1 MLARLSLAGHSE
13 ALDIIGAELYKKL
26 KRTRRNEM
34 TTAAP
39 TASISTAGLSTPT
52 RLASIDI
59 FRGLTMVVMIFVN
72 DLDGVRGLPWWT
84 HHAKANIDV
93 MTYVDMVFPFF
104 LFIVGLS
111 MPLAIQQRLKKNPS
125 LPGLW
130 LHVAI
135 RSASLVVLG
144 LILANAEQGDQTLM
158 GINPNAWA
166 LLGLAGASL
175 FLSVYKGS
183 ERATKI
189 HYWLRMA
196 GLVLTIAM
204 FAIFRRITH
213 DGHVAWINGS
223 YPEILGIIGYTYFA
237 VALLYI
243 PTRRWLWAPLAWLVA
258 LVTFNAVC
266 TAGGNALLKH
276 VPLYIWPFHN
286 GSSASIIM
294 AGIVTSV
301 IFLGTH
307 RWQTLRPKIL
317 LGLAFGLSALAAGWL
332 LTPLGISKIRATPT
346 WCLYSI
352 GAAVLLFTLLYWIC
366 DIKKQT
372 AWAFFARP
380 AGANTLLTYLI
391 PDFYYFF
398 IFWLGFKYFET
409 HFNDGWSGIMR
420 SVVFTGLVLAVA
432 AALTKLKVRLQL

>member
-1 MLARLSLAGHSE
+1 
-13 ALDIIGAELYKKL
+13 
-26 KRTRRNEM
+26 M

-39 TASISTAGLSTPT
+39 TPIISTAQSTTT

-59 FRGLTMVVMIFVN
+59 FRGLTMIVMIFVN
-72 DLDGVRGLPWWT
+72 DLDSVHGLPWWT

-125 LPGLW
+125 LPALW

-144 LILANAEQGDQTLM
+144 LILANAELGDPTRM
-158 GINPNAWA
+158 GIDPNAWA
-166 LLGLAGASL
+166 LLALAGASL
-175 FLSVYKGS
+175 FLSIYKGS
-183 ERATKI
+183 ERATKL
-189 HYWLRMA
+189 HYWLRIA
-196 GLVLTIAM
+196 GLVLTVAM
-204 FAIFRRITH
+204 FAIFRRTTH
-213 DGHVAWINGS
+213 DGHVAGIDGS
-223 YPEILGIIGYTYFA
+223 YAEILGIIGYTYFA
-237 VALLYI
+237 VAILYI
-243 PTRRWLWAPLAWLVA
+243 PTRRWLWAPLAWLAA

-266 TAGGNALLKH
+266 TAGGNALIKH
-276 VPLYIWPFHN
+276 VPLYVWPFHN
-286 GSSASIIM
+286 GSSASIVM

-301 IFLGTH
+301 IFLSAH
-307 RWQTLRPKIL
+307 RWQTLRQKIL
-317 LGLAFGLSALAAGWL
+317 LGIVFGFSTLTSGWL

-366 DIKKQT
+366 DVKKQT
-372 AWAFFARP
+372 AWASFARP

-398 IFWLGFKYFET
+398 TFWLGFKYFES
-409 HFNDGWSGIMR
+409 HLNDGWSGVMR
-420 SVVFTGLVLAVA
+420 SVIFTGLVLVIASG
-432 AALTKLKVRLQL
+432 LTKLKVRLQL

>member
-1 MLARLSLAGHSE
+1 
-13 ALDIIGAELYKKL
+13 
-26 KRTRRNEM
+26 M

-39 TASISTAGLSTPT
+39 TPSISTAGQSTPT

-72 DLDGVRGLPWWT
+72 DLDSVHGLPWWT

-111 MPLAIQQRLKKNPS
+111 MPLAIRQRLKKNPS

-144 LILANAEQGDQTLM
+144 LILANVELADPARM
-158 GINPNAWA
+158 GINRYAWA
-166 LLGLAGASL
+166 ILALAGASL
-175 FLSVYKGS
+175 FLSVYRGS
-183 ERATKI
+183 ERATKL
-189 HYWLRMA
+189 HYWLRIF
-196 GLVLTIAM
+196 GLLLTAAM
-204 FAIFRRITH
+204 YAIFRRTTS
-213 DGHVAWINGS
+213 DGHAAWIDGS
-223 YPEILGIIGYTYFA
+223 YPEILGLIGYTYFA

-243 PTRRWLWAPLAWLVA
+243 PTRRWLWAPLAWLAA

-266 TAGGNALLKH
+266 TAGGNALIKH

-294 AGIVTSV
+294 AGVVTSI

-307 RWQTLRPKIL
+307 RWQTLRQKIL
-317 LGLAFGLSALAAGWL
+317 LGLAFGLSTLAAGWL

-352 GAAVLLFTLLYWIC
+352 GAAVLFFTLLYWVC
-366 DIKKQT
+366 DVKKRT

-398 IFWLGFKYFET
+398 VPLVGISYFAT
-409 HFNDGWSGIMR
+409 HLNSGWHGVMR
-420 SVVFTGLVLAVA
+420 SVIFTALVLAIA
-432 AALTKLKVRLQL
+432 AAFTRLKIRLQL

>member
-1 MLARLSLAGHSE
+1 
-13 ALDIIGAELYKKL
+13 
-26 KRTRRNEM
+26 M

-39 TASISTAGLSTPT
+39 TPSISTAGQSTPT

-72 DLDGVRGLPWWT
+72 DLDSVHGLPWWT

-111 MPLAIQQRLKKNPS
+111 MPLAIRQRLKKNPS

-144 LILANAEQGDQTLM
+144 LILANVELADPARM
-158 GINPNAWA
+158 GINRYAWA
-166 LLGLAGASL
+166 ILALAGASL

-183 ERATKI
+183 DRATKL
-189 HYWLRMA
+189 HYWLRIF
-196 GLVLTIAM
+196 GLLLTAAM
-204 FAIFRRITH
+204 YAIFRRTTS
-213 DGHVAWINGS
+213 DGYAAWIDGS
-223 YPEILGIIGYTYFA
+223 YPEILGLIGYTYFA

-243 PTRRWLWAPLAWLVA
+243 PTRRWLWAPLAWLAA

-266 TAGGNALLKH
+266 TAGGNALIKH

-294 AGIVTSV
+294 AGVVTSI

-307 RWQTLRPKIL
+307 RWQTLRQKIL
-317 LGLAFGLSALAAGWL
+317 LGLAFGLSTLAAGWL

-352 GAAVLLFTLLYWIC
+352 GAAVLFFTLLYWVC
-366 DIKKQT
+366 DVKKRT

-398 IFWLGFKYFET
+398 VPLVGISYFAT
-409 HFNDGWSGIMR
+409 HLNSGWHGVMR
-420 SVVFTGLVLAVA
+420 SVIFTALVLAIA
-432 AALTKLKVRLQL
+432 AAFTRLKIRLQL